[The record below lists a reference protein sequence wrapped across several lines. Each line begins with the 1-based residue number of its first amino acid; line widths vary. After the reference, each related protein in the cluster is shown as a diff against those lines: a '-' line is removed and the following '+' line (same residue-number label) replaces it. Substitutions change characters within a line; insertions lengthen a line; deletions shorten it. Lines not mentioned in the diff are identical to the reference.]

1 MRYLLPRISDLS
13 ETQYRLFLFVQA
25 VALGQIK
32 EAMPAPRDADVA
44 DAVGTVAATL
54 ETARKGIIY
63 EHRAA
68 GTAAQRLAAAIT
80 AALNELVSKAGS
92 DAARLE
98 RDAAVALRHLERVAR
113 EAQQELPDATDPQSS
128 WIALAMRV
136 TAGSTAAAEERAA
149 APGAREEPRIVL
161 PLSVV

>member
-1 MRYLLPRISDLS
+1 MRFLLPRISDLS
-13 ETQYRLFLFVQA
+13 ETQYRLFLFLQA
-25 VALGQIK
+25 AVLRHVK
-32 EAMPAPRDADVA
+32 EAMPAPRDVDVA

-63 EHRAA
+63 EHRA
-68 GTAAQRLAAAIT
+68 TAMPAQRLVADVT

-113 EAQQELPDATDPQSS
+113 DAGQEVPEEGDTQSS
-128 WIALAMRV
+128 WIALAMRIS
-136 TAGSTAAAEERAA
+136 GGAAAAQDRGDTPRADE
-149 APGAREEPRIVL
+149 GPRIVL
-161 PLSVV
+161 P